1 MGASTKP
8 RGAEWLTRGAW
19 VPYIS
24 VVIPAYNAAGY
35 LKTCLASLSASSYR
49 DYECIV
55 VDDGSTDDS
64 SEVARRFGARVVRT
78 EGRRG
83 PAYARN
89 LGAYQASGEVLF
101 FIDSDVAV
109 YEGTLSRVASHF
121 MKEQDLT
128 AVIGSY
134 DDSPGSADFMSQYR
148 NLMHCYVHQTSHAKA
163 CTFWSGCGA
172 IRRDAFLEF
181 GGFDA
186 GGYNRPAIED
196 IELGYRL
203 SGAGRQLRL
212 DRNLLVKHLKKWT
225 VWSVVRTD
233 VRDRG
238 IPWTE
243 LILRD
248 QNLPNDLNVQR
259 SQRISVALVF
269 LMLGLAGLTSIVW
282 GAHFLVPLFG
292 LMFFLLARY
301 WVDSR
306 RKTRRE
312 LLCLTA
318 AVAGVSA
325 TGYAAGL
332 MPVVYAVLLGYALVF
347 LRDRYAYQAY
357 SRRRLT
363 GVLLGCYMAFAAV
376 FILRYLPNSP
386 MVFGFFALLAA
397 LIALNH
403 KFYLFLAVKRGR
415 LFALT
420 AIPFHLLYH
429 FYNGLSFGVGL
440 TRHLLR
446 VRTLKGARSATG
458 QAKPRV
464 AA

>member
-1 MGASTKP
+1 M
-8 RGAEWLTRGAW
+8 
-19 VPYIS
+19 PYIS

-35 LKTCLASLSASSYR
+35 LETCLGSLKASGYR

-55 VDDGSTDDS
+55 VDDGSTDNS
-64 SEVARRFGARVVRT
+64 AETARRFGARVIQT

-89 LGAYQASGEVLF
+89 LGARNAYGDILF

-109 YEGTLSRVASHF
+109 YPGTLARVASHF
-121 MKEQDLT
+121 TREPDLT

-134 DDSPGSADFMSQYR
+134 DDSPGSGDFMSQYR

-172 IRRDAFLEF
+172 IRRDAFLDF

-186 GGYNRPAIED
+186 GSYGRPAIED

-203 SGAGRQLRL
+203 SRAGRQLRL

-248 QNLPNDLNVQR
+248 QNLPNDLNVQL

-269 LMLGLAGLTSIVW
+269 LMLGLAGLTSIIW
-282 GAHFLVPLFG
+282 GAYFLVPLFG
-292 LMFFLLARY
+292 LTFFLLARY
-301 WVDSR
+301 WVDSQ
-306 RKTRRE
+306 RKTRRG
-312 LLCLTA
+312 LLSMTA
-318 AVAGVSA
+318 AVAGISA
-325 TGYAAGL
+325 MGYAADL
-332 MPVVYAVLLGYALVF
+332 MPIVYAVLLGYALLF

-376 FILRYLPNSP
+376 FILRYLPNSFL
-386 MVFGFFALLAA
+386 VFGFFALLLA

-440 TRHLLR
+440 SRHLIR
-446 VRTLKGARSATG
+446 TVRSPKKAAD
-458 QAKPRV
+458 AKPRV